1 MSSRAFF
8 SGSYLECLIIG
19 VTICVY
25 VVVGFLIVV
34 INISNCDSNGVKTS
48 NIVLTI
54 LIEKGTFSK
63 MSAQL
68 L

>member
-1 MSSRAFF
+1 M
-8 SGSYLECLIIG
+8 
-19 VTICVY
+19 
-25 VVVGFLIVV
+25 VVGFLIVV
-34 INISNCDSNGVKTS
+34 INIFNCDSNGVKTS